1 MEKMNEIFVAVKEI
15 DDIETKIDAL
25 CDKYNNRRVADHVQ
39 QRALFKSYCHDTIKV
54 FDDCFATSLLGMMR
68 CKAKVKAYEVSDT
81 IDISLATL
89 DIVDMLLDLKKMV
102 RTMVPIKDLPSCKK
116 LTELSSEDILSK
128 SKDLV
133 KNDVVKAGVGVM
145 LLGSKICDVVKIED
159 VRRYYN
165 DRLSQLTEEIKTK
178 GGSMSPIEQFLM
190 DKFNAEIGY
199 CNIALLKAG
208 IGISEELKG
217 FVEIGKKH
225 IQKYENELLTQHKY
239 DNKVYL

>member
-1 MEKMNEIFVAVKEI
+1 MNRFHHSARIG
-15 DDIETKIDAL
+15 TKISL
-25 CDKYNNRRVADHVQ
+25 EPVCRSSNR
-39 QRALFKSYCHDTIKV
+39 
-54 FDDCFATSLLGMMR
+54 
-68 CKAKVKAYEVSDT
+68 
-81 IDISLATL
+81 
-89 DIVDMLLDLKKMV
+89 
-102 RTMVPIKDLPSCKK
+102 
-116 LTELSSEDILSK
+116 
-128 SKDLV
+128 
-133 KNDVVKAGVGVM
+133 
-145 LLGSKICDVVKIED
+145 
-159 VRRYYN
+159 YN